1 MVIKGQLSAT
11 EQMKKFD
18 DIQESH
24 MVCLWECG
32 GERGQ
37 CVYPSRAHLEGNT
50 NIYMYSVMY
59 TKLPHTTLQLFTM

>member
-24 MVCLWECG
+24 MVCLWECVGGGGGG
-32 GERGQ
+32 GEGSM
-37 CVYPSRAHLEGNT
+37 CIP
-50 NIYMYSVMY
+50 
-59 TKLPHTTLQLFTM
+59 FTRSLGREY